1 MANHQLSDETR
12 YRLIKL
18 IEENPRISQR
28 DLAAEL
34 GMSLG
39 KVNYCVRALIN
50 IGWIKMGNFTRS
62 RNKIGYAYSLT
73 PKGIKE
79 KASIAVAFLKSKQE
93 QYERLQDEIRC
104 LQLEISNGKAKHQ
117 KLKVSNVEK

>member
-1 MANHQLSDETR
+1 MAEKQLSDETR

-28 DLAAEL
+28 DLAVEL

-50 IGWIKMGNFTRS
+50 IGWIKMGNFARA
-62 RNKIGYAYSLT
+62 RNKMDYAYTLT
-73 PKGIKE
+73 PKGLRE
-79 KASIAVAFLKSKQE
+79 KASITLAFLKDKQD
-93 QYERLQDEIRC
+93 QYERLQNEIKS
-104 LQLEISNGKAKHQ
+104 LQMEISKTKTDRRQFNDQ
-117 KLKVSNVEK
+117 